1 MHIAVEKKNIEII
14 KLLLQRKEINVDIK
28 DEILTFFFIKF
39 ILKINDFIR

>member
-28 DEILTFFFIKF
+28 DEILTFFFYQVYF
-39 ILKINDFIR
+39 EN

>member
-28 DEILTFFFIKF
+28 DEIFIFFFYQVYF
-39 ILKINDFIR
+39 EN